1 MAASKELAVAT
12 RLHIHIQHL
21 LLLLFGMHGLDDACA
36 PLRSGYRATTYD
48 EIDERRD
55 HRLDRGIQR
64 NRFENSR
71 SVHPS
76 PGIKKTSC

>member
-1 MAASKELAVAT
+1 MAACSKELTVAA
-12 RLHIHIQHL
+12 RLHLNHL
-21 LLLLFGMHGLDDACA
+21 LLRLLFGMHGLDDACA

-64 NRFENSR
+64 NRLENS
-71 SVHPS
+71 
-76 PGIKKTSC
+76 